1 MNIVELSRDLMYQQT
16 KINKAPA
23 WRLTELAILK
33 GKELAKK
40 YQVNEKL
47 VLTSLYL
54 AHTVF
59 SPIWAGEIQR
69 NHTKLSVE
77 FAKKYLD
84 EWNVLEEEQKIILN
98 SIRAHHNEVE
108 TETKIAEIVKNAEC
122 FKFVTVEGALI
133 YLHEWG
139 LRQVPYDEARE
150 KVLKKME
157 QKRKLLTLDECIE
170 EAEKNCEE
178 IRKLFDL

>member
-1 MNIVELSRDLMYQQT
+1 MNIVQLSKDLMYQQT

-40 YQVNEKL
+40 YQVDERL

-59 SPIWAGEIQR
+59 SPIWAGEIQQ
-69 NHTKLSVE
+69 NHTKLSAE
-77 FAKKYLD
+77 FSKKYLD
-84 EWNVLEEEQKIILN
+84 EWNISEEEQKIILN

-139 LRQVPYDEARE
+139 LRQVSYEEARE
-150 KVLKKME
+150 KVLQKMD
-157 QKRKLLTLDECIE
+157 QKRKLLTLEECMTK
-170 EAEKNCEE
+170 AEKNCAE
-178 IRKLFDL
+178 IRKIFGS

>member
-1 MNIVELSRDLMYQQT
+1 MNIVQLSKDLMYQQT

-40 YQVNEKL
+40 YQVDERL

-59 SPIWAGEIQR
+59 SPIWAGEIQQ
-69 NHTKLSVE
+69 NHTKLSAE
-77 FAKKYLD
+77 FSKKYLA
-84 EWNVLEEEQKIILN
+84 EWNISEEEQKIILN

-139 LRQVPYDEARE
+139 LRQVSYEEARE
-150 KVLKKME
+150 KVLQKMD
-157 QKRKLLTLDECIE
+157 QKRKLLTLEECMT
-170 EAEKNCEE
+170 EAEKNCAE
-178 IRKLFDL
+178 IRKIFGS

>member
-1 MNIVELSRDLMYQQT
+1 MNIVQLSKDLMYQQT

-40 YQVNEKL
+40 YQVDERL

-59 SPIWAGEIQR
+59 SPIWAGEIQQ
-69 NHTKLSVE
+69 NHTKLSAE
-77 FAKKYLD
+77 FSKKYLD
-84 EWNVLEEEQKIILN
+84 EWNISEEEQKIILN

-139 LRQVPYDEARE
+139 LRQVSYEEARE
-150 KVLKKME
+150 KVLPKMD
-157 QKRKLLTLDECIE
+157 QKRKLLTLEECMT
-170 EAEKNCEE
+170 EAEKNCAE
-178 IRKLFDL
+178 IRKIFGS